1 MGSKINSLVQFPL
14 EGLDIARYFVPRPA
28 APSEPPALYDLYA
41 VANHMG
47 TMRGGH
53 YTAYAKG
60 ADELWREFDDE
71 RVSQVDPNR
80 CPVWQCGTNT
90 VASSSAALTL
100 LPRPVRH

>member
-1 MGSKINSLVQFPL
+1 MLHLKRFSFSSQLQAVFGMGSKINSLVQFPL
-14 EGLDIARYFVPRPA
+14 EGLDIARYVVPRSSA
-28 APSEPPALYDLYA
+28 SSEPPALYDLYA

-71 RVSQVDPNR
+71 RVSKVDPDR
-80 CPVWQCGTNT
+80 C
-90 VASSSAALTL
+90 
-100 LPRPVRH
+100 